1 MSTRRSKRSKRH
13 DQNTE
18 MNLKLEKQLTQRRT
32 GMVPNGDLLNKSENG
47 GSDTKLE
54 TLVRIL

>member
-1 MSTRRSKRSKRH
+1 
-13 DQNTE
+13 

-32 GMVPNGDLLNKSENG
+32 GVPNGDIMNKPENG

>member
-1 MSTRRSKRSKRH
+1 
-13 DQNTE
+13 

>member
-1 MSTRRSKRSKRH
+1 MSSRRSKRSKRH

-32 GMVPNGDLLNKSENG
+32 GVPNGDVMNKSENG